1 MKHFVLIQE
10 PRRKGV
16 YIKCAD
22 LDQCLKVVERESK
35 TTLSGT
41 RLTLI
46 RKSTRQH
53 GEPLAM
59 WRVGRGSVRRYW
71 INAGGNW
78 EAMGT

>member
-16 YIKCAD
+16 YIECPGIDKC
-22 LDQCLKVVERESK
+22 LHVVERESK
-35 TTLSGT
+35 TTMAGT

-46 RKSTRQH
+46 RKVPRRH

-59 WRVGRGSVRRYW
+59 WYVEGDGLRRYR
-71 INAGGNW
+71 INSDW
-78 EAMGT
+78 DDRQL